1 MPLLEEL
8 IETKTL
14 EIKRAM
20 SALGRR
26 LEAGDESQ
34 LLVWVIPGN
43 LACAHR
49 PLDIILFTAAAAPTW
64 RRRLVI

>member
-49 PLDIILFTAAAAPTW
+49 PLDIMTSSSL
-64 RRRLVI
+64 RRQRHQLGAVG